1 MNNTSDQTVVSFD
14 GVSVMFESRLVLNQV
29 DFKLENGGFVYLI
42 GQTGA
47 GKSSFL
53 KLIYREIQPMEG
65 QVRVDEFNLS
75 SMSNRQIPMLR
86 RRLGIVFQDFKLL
99 PDRSVYENVA
109 FALEV
114 TGNTRKF
121 IKQRVMEVLSM
132 VGLSNKRNQSPHE
145 LSGGEQQRVV
155 IARALANEPRI
166 MLADEPT
173 GNLDPDASNSIME
186 LLQQI
191 NNRGMAVL
199 MVTHNYDLVRQYPF
213 RTVRIHEGKL
223 QEIPRSKIRAASGK

>member
-1 MNNTSDQTVVSFD
+1 MSDKTVITFNK
-14 GVSVMFESRLVLNQV
+14 VSVVYEGRMVLNQV
-29 DFKLENGGFVYLI
+29 DFKLHNGEFAYLI

-53 KLIYREIQPMEG
+53 KLIYREVTPYEG
-65 QVRVDEFNLS
+65 DVIVDEFNLS
-75 SMSNRQIPMLR
+75 KMSDRKTPFLR
-86 RRLGIVFQDFKLL
+86 RKLGIVFQDFQLL

-114 TGNTRKF
+114 TGNTRKH
-121 IKQRVMEVLSM
+121 IKQRVLEVLSM
-132 VGLSNKRNQSPHE
+132 VGLSNKRNQMPSE

-173 GNLDPDASNSIME
+173 GNLDPDASNNIMD
-186 LLQQI
+186 LLAQI

-199 MVTHNYDLVRQYPF
+199 MVTHNYDLVRQYAY
-213 RTVRIHEGKL
+213 RTIRLHEGKL
-223 QEIPRSKIRAASGK
+223 QEIPRSKMRSK

>member
-1 MNNTSDQTVVSFD
+1 MSNNPVVEFREA
-14 GVSVMFESRLVLNQV
+14 SVVYEGKLVLDRI
-29 DFKLENGGFVYLI
+29 DFQLQNGEFVYLI

-53 KLIYREIQPMEG
+53 KLIYREVLPYDG
-65 QVRVDEFNLS
+65 KVLVDNMDLV
-75 SMSNRQIPMLR
+75 SMSSRQVPFLR
-86 RRLGIVFQDFKLL
+86 RKLGIVFQDFQLL
-99 PDRSVYENVA
+99 TDRNVYENVA
-109 FALEV
+109 FALQV

-121 IKQRVMEVLSM
+121 IKQRTLELLSL
-132 VGLSNKRNQSPHE
+132 VGLSNKRGQMPSE

-173 GNLDPDASNSIME
+173 GNLDPDVSASIME
-186 LLQQI
+186 LLHSI

-199 MVTHNYDLVRQYPF
+199 MVTHNYDLVRNFPN
-213 RTVRIHEGKL
+213 RTIRLHQGKI
-223 QEIPRSKIRAASGK
+223 QDIPKTSIRTSKS